1 MERMLCNLI
10 PHRTDAG
17 RKGGGGEA
25 RPKARWREKIG
36 EILHQHS
43 MMMAKERNSVVFP
56 STPELVK
63 QKVEKKKKKRKC
75 PVRWRSNSLIPGKIL
90 YFSGVR
96 FA

>member
-1 MERMLCNLI
+1 M
-10 PHRTDAG
+10 
-17 RKGGGGEA
+17 GEKKA

-36 EILHQHS
+36 EILHHHS

-63 QKVEKKKKKRKC
+63 QKVEKKKKKKRKC
-75 PVRWRSNSLIPGKIL
+75 PVHWRSNSLIPGKIL